1 MDILVISAGLSQPS
15 STRMLA
21 DRLTDAAV
29 RHLGNHDQH
38 AEVVTI
44 ELRDLAVDVTNKT
57 ISQYT
62 SPALERAL
70 THVRGADALIVVSPI
85 FNASMSGLFKMFF
98 DLVAPDDLA
107 GTPVLLGATGGTPR
121 HSLAIEHALRPM
133 FSYLRALTVPTSVY
147 AATDDWGADSTLGVR
162 IDRAGADLAAV
173 LVRSPRPE
181 RVDPYEE
188 VTPFSTLLGG

>member
-21 DRLTDAAV
+21 DRLADAAT
-29 RHLGNHDQH
+29 RHLGNHDQQ
-38 AEVVTI
+38 ATVTMV
-44 ELRDLAVDVTNKT
+44 ELRDLAVDVTTKM
-57 ISQYT
+57 ISQHT
-62 SPALERAL
+62 SPELEKVL
-70 THVRGADALIVVSPI
+70 DHVRHADALIVSSPI

-98 DLVAPDDLA
+98 DLVDPDDLV

-121 HSLAIEHALRPM
+121 HSLALEHALRPM
-133 FSYLRALTVPTSVY
+133 FSHLRALTVPTAVY
-147 AATDDWGADSTLGVR
+147 AATDDWGADSTLGAR